1 MENLLNILVAV
12 LPPFLLLGLGAFARA
27 VGWLRAEADASLS
40 MVTIRIL
47 YPCFILFHILDHQE
61 VTVDESRLQT
71 IVSGFLAI
79 VFGFILSWLVSKI
92 ICFLDERIII

>member
-12 LPPFLLLGLGAFARA
+12 LPPFLLLSLGAFARA

-61 VTVDESRLQT
+61 VNMDESALQT
-71 IVSGFLAI
+71 IVYGFLAI
-79 VFGFILSWLVSKI
+79 VFGIVDRHGNSA
-92 ICFLDERIII
+92 CE

>member
-47 YPCFILFHILDHQE
+47 YPFFILFHIQE
-61 VTVDESRLQT
+61 LNCQ
-71 IVSGFLAI
+71 L
-79 VFGFILSWLVSKI
+79 LSPDYSNLPFYQV
-92 ICFLDERIII
+92 

>member
-47 YPCFILFHILDHQE
+47 YPFFILFHILDHQE
-61 VTVDESRLQT
+61 VIIDESTLQT

-79 VFGFILSWLVSKI
+79 VFGLFFLGWYHRSWASK
-92 ICFLDERIII
+92 RMW